1 MKEVRVGDVMRKG
14 VITLPQDATAADA
27 AKSLKDNIIGSV
39 IVVHKQEP
47 VGILT
52 ERDLVFKVM
61 AEGKDPK
68 KVKLKQ
74 VMSSPLKAVGPEVEM
89 EEAAKIMRDERVKR
103 LPVISNKGKLIGIL
117 SETDIVRVSPAL
129 FDIIRERAE
138 IERFGKAETFTG
150 LCESCF
156 NYSEVLKRID
166 GKLICEDCEEAHEV

>member
-14 VITLPQDATAADA
+14 VITLPQEATVAEAAGT
-27 AKSLKDNIIGSV
+27 LKKNLIGSI
-39 IVVHKQEP
+39 IVMGKGEP
-47 VGILT
+47 AGIIT

-61 AEGKDPK
+61 ADGKDPK
-68 KVKLKQ
+68 KIKLKQ
-74 VMSSPLKAVGPEVEM
+74 VMSSPLKAVGPEVDI

-117 SETDIVRVSPAL
+117 SETDVVRVSPAL
-129 FDIIRERAE
+129 FDIIRERVAL
-138 IERFGKAETFTG
+138 ERFGKAESFTG

-156 NYSEVLKRID
+156 NYSEILKRID

>member
-1 MKEVRVGDVMRKG
+1 MRKG